1 MLDPDTGKIDPT
13 TFGWDNRLTGGAL
26 LGTSISR
33 TITDGLTID
42 ATTGMAFMLGFSK
55 GMQYSGM
62 DREGGAGN
70 LPGTSVA
77 LTNCFA
83 STYSFMMS
91 IDTMGHNFS
100 TISDVAGS
108 FKGFD
113 VAVIDPMHIFADA
126 VVAFEMCE
134 FGSIVNSW
142 KNMAGLDYASIVDTA
157 TRQLLVIMVDSPEA
171 RTEIGKMKGAAE
183 CAKNAKDD
191 YDAEV
196 AKDEKKKKEEEE
208 WEEFGNENSGDDNF
222 DSLAADPEA
231 AAREAGK
238 CFDAVDRYAIGEISG
253 KIFAHFFNNELKP
266 LI

>member
-1 MLDPDTGKIDPT
+1 MMDPETGEIDPT

-26 LGTSISR
+26 LGSSISR
-33 TITDGLTID
+33 TITDGLTIN
-42 ATTGMAFMLGFSK
+42 ASTPMAYMLGFSK

-62 DREGGAGN
+62 EREGSPD

-83 STYSFMMS
+83 STYSIMS
-91 IDTMGHNFS
+91 SIETMGYNFK
-100 TISDVAGS
+100 TRSDEAGS

-113 VAVIDPMHIFADA
+113 IAIIDPLHIFADT
-126 VVAFEMCE
+126 VVCFEMCE

-142 KNMAGLDYASIVDTA
+142 KNMAGLDFASIVDTV
-157 TRQLLVIMVDSPEA
+157 TRQLLVIMIDSPEA

-183 CAKNAKDD
+183 CAKSAKDD

-196 AKDEKKKKEEEE
+196 KKDEKKKAEEEE
-208 WEEFGNENSGDDNF
+208 WEEFGKENSGDNNF
-222 DSLAADPEA
+222 DSFAADPEA
-231 AAREAGK
+231 AAREAAK
-238 CFDAVDRYAIGEISG
+238 CFDTVDRYAIGEISG